1 MIYTETEI
9 QKKKRRK
16 MWHLTSTLQRP
27 NKGEKE
33 RKARMMAAAAARVA
47 AGGGGGVDSSSATT
61 SASASASG
69 GVAVG
74 RAKTFRHNRNRSAG
88 PITAPGDTGSL
99 TRALFSSALWFQIFQ
114 MHKNL
119 TLLSKKCSK
128 IRARELQTMNLI
140 RGESKI
146 IAKTIFTKISRFQN
160 FFMSY
165 QY

>member
-1 MIYTETEI
+1 
-9 QKKKRRK
+9 

-88 PITAPGDTGSL
+88 PITAPGDTGYRSL
-99 TRALFSSALWFQIFQ
+99 EHCFLQHFGFKYFKCIKILLCYQ
-114 MHKNL
+114 KNVL
-119 TLLSKKCSK
+119 KSG
-128 IRARELQTMNLI
+128 RESWKQ
-140 RGESKI
+140 
-146 IAKTIFTKISRFQN
+146 
-160 FFMSY
+160 
-165 QY
+165 